1 MQRVRSDG
9 ADRRLLEKQRS
20 CRRIVRG
27 GILVNLAPT
36 RGEAATDDTR
46 RQSNT
51 HIIESRE
58 VRYPWHPWHGRT
70 VWIYQALRK
79 QGEGIFRCRIDQDP
93 SVRLQELPEWM
104 FDTAAS
110 QIQIAMRAAVSC
122 EALRNLKALLRG
134 NPAQPGRGGVVE
146 NQHQSLQS
154 SGGADGQAA
163 ETSWIYSTP
172 TIPNPSP
179 GTCSGRTYPSKFDKT
194 R

>member
-1 MQRVRSDG
+1 M
-9 ADRRLLEKQRS
+9 
-20 CRRIVRG
+20 
-27 GILVNLAPT
+27 
-36 RGEAATDDTR
+36 TDAFWTDCTS

-93 SVRLQELPEWM
+93 SVSLQELPKGM
-104 FDTAAS
+104 LDTAAS

-122 EALRNLKALLRG
+122 EALRDLKALLRG

-154 SGGADGQAA
+154 SGGADGQGA
-163 ETSWIYSTP
+163 ETSRVLFNRNYS
-172 TIPNPSP
+172 NQGP
-179 GTCSGRTYPSKFDKT
+179 GTRS
-194 R
+194 